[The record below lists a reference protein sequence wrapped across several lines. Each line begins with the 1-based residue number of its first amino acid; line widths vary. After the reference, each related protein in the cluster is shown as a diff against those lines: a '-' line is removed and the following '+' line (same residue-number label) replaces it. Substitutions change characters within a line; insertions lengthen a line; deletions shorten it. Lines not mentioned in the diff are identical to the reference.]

1 MKVFWNERVIN
12 GTMNFSPIFLMNFK
26 NTVERILHVKGNY
39 NGGILEMAVV
49 LDHNLSRETMQEL
62 VPQLFRTL
70 KMHSEVFRNVR
81 LNMVKWKSDEEIFN
95 QVSPMSM
102 AGLSSYYEGYEGKT
116 VKKDWFQLIQYL
128 KMFQARSK
136 LIILVTDGKNEEAT
150 SEQLKREMQ
159 PFLDKKLMQIIVGEE
174 LQIQYR

>member
-1 MKVFWNERVIN
+1 
-12 GTMNFSPIFLMNFK
+12 MNFSPVFLMNFK

-39 NGGILEMAVV
+39 NGGILEMAVI
-49 LDHNLSRETMQEL
+49 LDHNVSSETMQEI

-81 LNMVKWKSDEEIFN
+81 LNMVQWETDEKICN

-102 AGLSSYYEGYEGKT
+102 AGLSSYYEGYESKT
-116 VKKDWFQLIQYL
+116 VKKDWLKLVQYL
-128 KMFQARSK
+128 KMFQARAK
-136 LIILVTDGKNEEAT
+136 LIILVTDGKNEEVQ

-159 PFLDKKLMQIIVGEE
+159 PFLDKKLMQVIVGEE